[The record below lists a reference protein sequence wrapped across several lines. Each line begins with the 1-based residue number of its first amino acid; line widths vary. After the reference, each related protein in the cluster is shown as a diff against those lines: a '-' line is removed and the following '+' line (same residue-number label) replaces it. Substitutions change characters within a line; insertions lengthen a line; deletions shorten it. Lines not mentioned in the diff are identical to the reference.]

1 MLTASIRRA
10 ERVTLLRVAVEN
22 FARSA
27 WLPCQPSAKL
37 GPGHPMIGSP
47 AILSRRA
54 HHPRSQVHTQLYD
67 GTAAVH
73 QALEQ
78 DLGFLLGPQL
88 SLERYR
94 HLLSALHAYYS
105 PLESALLELERLH
118 PPLGVPLRQRALLLE
133 ADLRALGCSTER
145 DSCRAAPPK
154 FEELAN
160 PARMAGAL
168 YVVEG
173 ACLGG
178 QVISRAVQRRL
189 GLDGARG
196 VSFFVGDGRATPA
209 RWERVL
215 SWLDASVHAGL
226 SGNEIVDGARYTFS
240 ALSRWL
246 RANGVTR

>member
-1 MLTASIRRA
+1 
-10 ERVTLLRVAVEN
+10 
-22 FARSA
+22 
-27 WLPCQPSAKL
+27 
-37 GPGHPMIGSP
+37 MIGSP
-47 AILSRRA
+47 AILPARA
-54 HHPRSQVHTQLYD
+54 HQQRSQLHTQLYD

-73 QALEQ
+73 HALEQ
-78 DLGFLLGPQL
+78 DLGFLLGPEL

-94 HLLSALHAYYS
+94 HLLSALHAYYR
-105 PLESALLELERLH
+105 PLESVLFELERLD
-118 PPLGVPLRQRALLLE
+118 PPLGVPLRQRALLLQ
-133 ADLRALGCSTER
+133 ADLRALGCSPEH
-145 DSCRAAPPK
+145 DSHRAAAPK

-160 PARMAGAL
+160 HARKAGAF

-173 ACLGG
+173 SCLGG

-215 SWLDASVHAGL
+215 SWLDGSVHAGL
-226 SGNEIVDGARYTFS
+226 SPNELVES
-240 ALSRWL
+240 QWL